1 MITPGAL
8 IKMGTE
14 IVSGLR
20 EILVE
25 IRHMRTTMDRGL
37 GDLLTQM
44 QVFTERLDSMNGQI
58 DRAMAMLTSVVEDDS
73 VLAEDATPDEVLRR
87 AAAAARRAS
96 SGEGGGAAAKRKPRR

>member
-14 IVSGLR
+14 IVTGLR
-20 EILVE
+20 EILTE

-44 QVFTERLDSMNGQI
+44 QVFTERLDSLTAQV
-58 DRAMAMLTSVVEDDS
+58 DRGMAMLTSVIEDDS
-73 VLAEDATPDEVLRR
+73 VLAEDATPDQVLRR
-87 AAAAARRAS
+87 AAAAARKAS
-96 SGEGGGAAAKRKPRR
+96 SEGSSAAAKRKPRR

>member
-14 IVSGLR
+14 IVTGLR
-20 EILVE
+20 EILTE

-44 QVFTERLDSMNGQI
+44 QVFTERLDSLTAQV
-58 DRAMAMLTSVVEDDS
+58 DRGMAMLTSVIEDDS
-73 VLAEDATPDEVLRR
+73 VLADDATPDQVLRR
-87 AAAAARRAS
+87 AAAAARRVSAPEAS
-96 SGEGGGAAAKRKPRR
+96 GVAAKRKPKR

>member
-8 IKMGTE
+8 FKMGTE

-44 QVFTERLDSMNGQI
+44 QVFTERLDSMSAQI
-58 DRAMAMLTSVVEDDS
+58 DRGMAMLTSVVEDDS
-73 VLAEDATPDEVLRR
+73 VLAEDATPDQVLRR
-87 AAAAARRAS
+87 AAAAARKAS
-96 SGEGGGAAAKRKPRR
+96 AEGGAEAAAKRKPRR